1 MSVCVPNSHDLF
13 MKIGMNMHL
22 WSTHITAEHYGDI
35 ETLKSIGY
43 DGVEV
48 FLADPGRASYVD
60 LGKFLSSIEMEV
72 NGCLGLGVDQDPISK
87 DPAIRRAAVDKLKE
101 AIDNMHAAGGKNI
114 CGPFHSAFAN
124 FSRNSPQEDEYQRS
138 AEVLREAAE
147 YAAQAG
153 ITLTPE
159 ALNRFECYLC
169 NTMAQLRQLVDMVD
183 HPNLRGMFDSHHA
196 NIEEKSFAGAIADIA
211 PVMTHVHIS
220 ENDRGTPGSGHIAW
234 DEVFGSIAKTGYDG
248 WYYIEAF
255 SRDDVDFANA
265 INVWREYNPRMDICR
280 DGYQFVKAMTEKHAV
295 S

>member
-1 MSVCVPNSHDLF
+1 

-22 WSTHITAEHYGDI
+22 WSTHITDAHYADI
-35 ETLKSIGY
+35 GELKAIGY
-43 DGVEV
+43 DGIEV
-48 FLADPGRASYVD
+48 FLAENDRPGYVE
-60 LGKFLSSIEMEV
+60 LGNFLKSIDMEV
-72 NGCLGLGVDQDPISK
+72 NGCLGLGPDQNPIST
-87 DPAIRRAAVDKLKE
+87 DAAVRQAGLDKIKE

-114 CGPFHSAFAN
+114 CGPFHSAFAT

-138 AEVLREAAE
+138 ADVLREAAE
-147 YAAQAG
+147 HAAAAG

-169 NTMAQLRQLVDMVD
+169 NTMAQLRKLVDLVD

-196 NIEEKSFAGAIADIA
+196 NIEEKSFAGAVADIA

-220 ENDRGTPGSGHIAW
+220 ENDRGTPGSGHIPW
-234 DEVFGSIAKTGYDG
+234 DEVFSSIAKTGYDG

-265 INVWREYNPRMDICR
+265 INVWRDFNPRMDICR
-280 DGYQFVKAMTEKHAV
+280 DGYAFTKAMIEKHTN
-295 S
+295 